1 MSDKILDF
9 EQPNEDVIE
18 NYEEF
23 DYLTDFYLPFRDQ
36 EAKYNSD
43 ILKGFRT
50 NNIDPY
56 EFLGE
61 QKVNGIQPIK
71 LLKPEEQE
79 QGKIDYSEAFLEFFK
94 DLPQSVALSTLENI
108 ANISNL
114 GVQAVGVGTNL
125 LFKDTK
131 LNKISDVTNSAANF
145 YNKNTE
151 QFVKNIETYAK
162 NNDVNGVSKFMTDIG
177 IDTALSVPIY
187 RQLKKTGVPT
197 FAAMPLSFGL
207 AYGFSGGEKEVDG
220 NMIMDSQ
227 ALNRTFELLNILPDT
242 PESEIAEA
250 VATSFEGTLW
260 TAAIPQITKVFKLLK
275 NNVPAYI
282 NQQTVTT
289 ATGTAVAAGA
299 ADTVSDNIQNN
310 IISKQTDKE

>member
-1 MSDKILDF
+1 MTDKILDF

-61 QKVNGIQPIK
+61 QKVNGIQPIE
-71 LLKPEEQE
+71 LLKPEQQE

-114 GVQAVGVGTNL
+114 GVQAVGVGSNL

>member
-1 MSDKILDF
+1 MTDKILDF

-61 QKVNGIQPIK
+61 QKVNGIQPIE

-114 GVQAVGVGTNL
+114 GVQAVGVASNL
-125 LFKDTK
+125 AFKDTK
-131 LNKISDVTNSAANF
+131 LDKISDVTNSAANF

-220 NMIMDSQ
+220 NMIMDSETM
-227 ALNRTFELLNILPDT
+227 NRTFELLNILPDT

-250 VATSFEGTLW
+250 VGTAFEGTLF

>member
-1 MSDKILDF
+1 MTDKILDF

-61 QKVNGIQPIK
+61 KKVNGIQPIE

-94 DLPQSVALSTLENI
+94 DLPQSVALSTLENL

-131 LNKISDVTNSAANF
+131 LDKISDVTNSAANF

-227 ALNRTFELLNILPDT
+227 TMNRTFELLNILPDT

-250 VATSFEGTLW
+250 VGTAFEGTLF

>member
-36 EAKYNSD
+36 EAKYNSE

-61 QKVNGIQPIK
+61 KKVNGIQPIK

-94 DLPQSVALSTLENI
+94 DLPQSVALSTLENL

-131 LNKISDVTNSAANF
+131 LDKISDVTNSAANF

-177 IDTALSVPIY
+177 LDTAMSVPIY
-187 RQLKKTGVPT
+187 RQLKKVGVPS

-220 NMIMDSQ
+220 NLIMDSQ

>member
-36 EAKYNSD
+36 EAKYNSE

-177 IDTALSVPIY
+177 IDTGLSVPIY